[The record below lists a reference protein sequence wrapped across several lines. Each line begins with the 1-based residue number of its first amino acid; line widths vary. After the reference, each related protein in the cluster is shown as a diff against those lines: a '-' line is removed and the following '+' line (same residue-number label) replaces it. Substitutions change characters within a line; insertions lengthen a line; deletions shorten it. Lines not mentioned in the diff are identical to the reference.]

1 MCMDSGQID
10 PMARLMELTAELTDK
25 DEEMEREK
33 ERYKVISE
41 IVIAANKSDTHT
53 DLFSETIPIICEY
66 FNFDGGGAYLIHQ
79 DMGKAILKYSL
90 NVDEKDK
97 EKYEYVSIMDN
108 PYRETLTEGT
118 ITVIS
123 GEAAEEFNCKMLV
136 FAPIISPCGVIGGIF
151 LFSDSNTSISP
162 SAKALLP
169 TIGRYLGDSLRRI
182 WSEKLFKA
190 ENDRYKKLL
199 AENDELICDNSSKT
213 QELTAINEEL
223 HRHIKHLDI
232 ANKTL
237 FSIIDAIPLP
247 IFWKN
252 LDGVYLGA
260 NKRFYDITQTKPY
273 EVIGNTLHELFSPIY
288 WDEYEIG
295 DENAIE
301 CQHAEYI
308 GVYHSKEDNKEH
320 KGRFVKNI
328 FYDYEH
334 KPLGLICI
342 IYPCEDACN
351 ERELEIKA

>member
-1 MCMDSGQID
+1 MCMESGHID
-10 PMARLMELTAELTDK
+10 PITRLMELTAELTDK
-25 DEEMEREK
+25 DEEIEREK

-66 FNFDGGGAYLIHQ
+66 FNFDGGGAYLIHHE
-79 DMGKAILKYSL
+79 MGKAILKYSL

-97 EKYEYVSIMDN
+97 EKYESVDIMDN
-108 PYRETLTEGT
+108 PYRETLTEGMV
-118 ITVIS
+118 TVIS
-123 GEAAEEFNCKMLV
+123 DEAAEEFNCKMLV

-151 LFSDSNTSISP
+151 LFSDSISSISP
-162 SAKALLP
+162 SARALLP

-182 WSEKLFKA
+182 WTEKLLKS
-190 ENDRYKKLL
+190 ENERYKKLL
-199 AENDELICDNSSKT
+199 EENDELICDNSSKA

-237 FSIIDAIPLP
+237 FSIIDAIPIP
-247 IFWKN
+247 IFWKT

-260 NKRFYDITQTKPY
+260 NTRFYEVTQLEPVG
-273 EVIGNTLHELFSPIY
+273 VIGKTLHDIFSPIY

-301 CQHAEYI
+301 CKHAEYI
-308 GVYHSKEDNKEH
+308 GVYHSKEDNREH

-328 FYDYEH
+328 FYDHEH
-334 KPLGLICI
+334 KPIGLICI

-351 ERELEIKA
+351 ERELEIRV